1 VKTIYADYKVF
12 MYKNGIPTCL
22 FCVCCTLCAV
32 AIALIGTDFRASAQ
46 TPSTDKAFEVATVKP
61 VDPSYR
67 FDGKHIGAHVN
78 PAGAS
83 YWYMTPIGLIAYAYD
98 VRLFQVAGPDWANHA
113 RFDVEGRFPEGADM
127 KDDHTMLQALLKD
140 RFKLAFH
147 IEERQLDGYALVV
160 GKHGEKL
167 RPSPPDPA
175 SSETDAPLKQ
185 GDGNVGEAPAQPKIT
200 QNPDG
205 SSTVDM
211 GKRGTQTT
219 KFDQELGARHFER
232 SKMTMEELA
241 GSLSSCLGT
250 GRLQKVVDETG
261 IKGTYQVA
269 WDCPSLRPRSSIGT
283 GADGTLA
290 SDPQDG
296 SSLTR
301 SLDVLGLK
309 LEKRKTLQEVYVID
323 HVEMPSKN

>member
-1 VKTIYADYKVF
+1 
-12 MYKNGIPTCL
+12 MYKRGIRNSL
-22 FCVCCTLCAV
+22 FRVCCAICAV
-32 AIALIGTDFRASAQ
+32 AIAPIGTGFRASAQ
-46 TPSTDKAFEVATVKP
+46 TPSTDPAFEVATVKP

-67 FDGKHIGAHVN
+67 FDGKRFWAHVN

-83 YWYMTPIGLIAYAYD
+83 YWYMTPTDLIAYAYG
-98 VRLFQVAGPDWANHA
+98 VESFQVIGPEWANHDH
-113 RFDVEGRFPEGADM
+113 FDIEAKFPEGADM
-127 KDDHTMLQALLKD
+127 KDDRMMLQALLKD

-147 IEERQLDGYALVV
+147 IEKRQLDGYVLLV

-185 GDGNVGEAPAQPKIT
+185 GDDNVGEAPAQPKIT
-200 QNPDG
+200 NNPDG

-211 GKRGTQTT
+211 GKRGTQTI
-219 KFDQELGARHFER
+219 KFDQDLGARHFER

-241 GSLSSCLGT
+241 GSLSICLGT
-250 GRLQKVVDETG
+250 GSLQEVVNETG
-261 IKGTYQVA
+261 IKGTYQVE

-301 SLDVLGLK
+301 SLDALGLK
-309 LEKRKTLQEVYVID
+309 LEKRKILQEVYVID
-323 HVEMPSKN
+323 HVERPSEN

>member
-1 VKTIYADYKVF
+1 MVEANYKVF
-12 MYKNGIPTCL
+12 MYKNESIRDL
-22 FCVCCTLCAV
+22 SWVCCVVCTV
-32 AIALIGTDFRASAQ
+32 TIALVGTGFQASAQ
-46 TPSTDKAFEVATVKP
+46 TPSAEPAFEVAAVKP
-61 VDPSYR
+61 VDPSYG
-67 FDGKHIGAHVN
+67 FDGKRIGAHVN

-98 VRLFQVAGPDWANHA
+98 VRLFQVTGPDWANHA
-113 RFDVEGRFPEGADM
+113 RFDVEGRFPEGADK
-127 KDDHTMLQALLKD
+127 KDDRRMLQALLKD

-147 IEERQLDGYALVV
+147 IEKRQLDGYALVV

-185 GDGNVGEAPAQPKIT
+185 GDDNVGEAPAQPKT
-200 QNPDG
+200 TKNPDG

-211 GKRGTQTT
+211 GKRGTHTT

-250 GRLQKVVDETG
+250 GSLQKVVDETG
-261 IKGTYQVA
+261 IKGTYQLA
-269 WDCPSLRPRSSIGT
+269 WDCPSLRPRSPIGSD
-283 GADGTLA
+283 AVGTLA

-301 SLDVLGLK
+301 SLDALGLK
-309 LEKRKTLQEVYVID
+309 LEKRKILQDVYVID
-323 HVEMPSKN
+323 HVERPSGN